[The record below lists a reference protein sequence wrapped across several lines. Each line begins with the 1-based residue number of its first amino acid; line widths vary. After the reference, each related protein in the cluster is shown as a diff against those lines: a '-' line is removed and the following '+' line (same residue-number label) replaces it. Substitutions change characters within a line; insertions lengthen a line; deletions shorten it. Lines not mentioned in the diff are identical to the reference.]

1 MSHWI
6 AEGKT
11 YDVEEYCPYCDE
23 MIPIIIDLGCDHF
36 WITCP
41 HCGRKT
47 MLCSVCP
54 DVDRCDWNPD
64 TGCHKDDHED
74 ETGANENGKA

>member
-11 YDVEEYCPYCDE
+11 
-23 MIPIIIDLGCDHF
+23 
-36 WITCP
+36 
-41 HCGRKT
+41 

-54 DVDRCDWNPD
+54 DTNRCDWNPE

-74 ETGANENGKA
+74 EQGGE

>member
-23 MIPIIIDLGCDHF
+23 MIPIIIDLG
-36 WITCP
+36 
-41 HCGRKT
+41 
-47 MLCSVCP
+47 
-54 DVDRCDWNPD
+54 
-64 TGCHKDDHED
+64 DDHDD
-74 ETGANENGKA
+74 EAKGANENGKA